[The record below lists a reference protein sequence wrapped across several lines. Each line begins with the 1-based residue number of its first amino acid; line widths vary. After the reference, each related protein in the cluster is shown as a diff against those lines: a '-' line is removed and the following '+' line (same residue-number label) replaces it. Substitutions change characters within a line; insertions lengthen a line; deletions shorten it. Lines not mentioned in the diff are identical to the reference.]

1 MMPNACVNVLSPTT
15 TARNVV
21 CSRAACVCLSVC
33 LSVCVFHEIMS
44 KLTLIEKH
52 AQNVQCTKS
61 PRTLPQARKGGR
73 TGTTTFRCMRNGC
86 VSVTCLTIHRCN
98 IPAVPVSLRPPKFST
113 AASARCR
120 SGPMRPSGMR
130 SGSDSRTRRK
140 GNCAPTKISKRLK
153 RSSNSFARSRWRCCL
168 FVFVSLCL
176 LVHVSTRTG
185 C

>member
-1 MMPNACVNVLSPTT
+1 M
-15 TARNVV
+15 
-21 CSRAACVCLSVC
+21 
-33 LSVCVFHEIMS
+33 
-44 KLTLIEKH
+44 EKH
-52 AQNVQCTKS
+52 AQTVQFTNS
-61 PRTLPQARKGGR
+61 PRTLPQARKDGR

-140 GNCAPTKISKRLK
+140 GNCAPTKISKKLK
-153 RSSNSFARSRWRCCL
+153 RSSNSFARSRWRCRL
-168 FVFVSLCL
+168 LSLCL
-176 LVHVSTRTG
+176 SACLCMYQHARRLSHANCWDFDARKSF
-185 C
+185 